1 MTIKIVNKK
10 LAIFVTFSNNLRI
23 TLNKHFDTMQTSK
36 DYTANFRDYGVI
48 TVPKGTRLT
57 HQTACGIDKNYHF
70 VCDYNWIKVNYP
82 TIERVLLHDVMYN
95 GIDVP
100 IEFVEDDRTVTYTPL
115 TGQNKP
121 FIMNSQRYN
130 RDELIKLGYDKECH
144 EAILR

>member
-1 MTIKIVNKK
+1 
-10 LAIFVTFSNNLRI
+10 
-23 TLNKHFDTMQTSK
+23 MQTSK